1 MKSVMQCNAVFVLVN
16 VAAEDSEEIVVVVGD
31 SIPEGYFA
39 VQ

>member
-1 MKSVMQCNAVFVLVN
+1 VQRGFRAVD
-16 VAAEDSEEIVVVVGD
+16 VAAEDSEEIVVAVGD